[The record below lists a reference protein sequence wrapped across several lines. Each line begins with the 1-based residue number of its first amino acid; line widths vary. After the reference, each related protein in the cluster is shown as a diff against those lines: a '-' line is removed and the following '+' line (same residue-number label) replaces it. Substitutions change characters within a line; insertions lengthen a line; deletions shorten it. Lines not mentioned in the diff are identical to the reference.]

1 MILEKLVVDTWT
13 LPFFLGEKQFFLK
26 VLKTI
31 TAIIN
36 LLLVSLFCIAEIVYR
51 PLKK

>member
-1 MILEKLVVDTWT
+1 VVGHLG
-13 LPFFLGEKQFFLK
+13 LPFCLGGKQFFLK

-36 LLLVSLFCIAEIVYR
+36 LLLVSLFCIAEIAYR

>member
-1 MILEKLVVDTWT
+1 MILKKLVLDTWT
-13 LPFFLGEKQFFLK
+13 LPFCLGEKQIFLK

-31 TAIIN
+31 TAVIY
-36 LLLVSLFCIAEIVYR
+36 LLLVSFVCIAEIAYR